1 MNNAFYRK
9 VGFGL
14 APGQEAPADP
24 LKWALG
30 QVDEMPPLPW
40 PNKLPTSA
48 EQLAREGEEVYTDRK
63 VLREKHKTDRN
74 AYRAAR
80 KALKIRLG
88 KEFYHAQE
96 DIVRTHAA
104 LHSGAPIYERLT
116 MFWANHF
123 ALSDKDNL
131 KQYQSGP
138 MYREIIRPGLAGKFS
153 DLLREVTISWPM
165 IQHLDNSQSE
175 GPQSKQGRWRKQNKG
190 EATTINENHA
200 RELLE
205 LHTVSPAAGYTQRDV
220 IQLTYIMT
228 GWRVGYS
235 KKRLECNPVVFKS
248 EYHQPGAHEVL
259 GKKYKQ
265 RNLDSKNKLLDVMDD
280 LARHPSTY
288 RYISWKLARHFITD
302 EPSEEMIAPIIKAWE
317 DSDGYLPAVH
327 AALIEQV
334 WAHGAAHHK
343 FQMPAIWLTQM
354 LNMSGMEALPSAKV
368 MADFSFERE
377 PSKHIRT
384 IQRAL
389 NELGHEPLASE
400 QPNGYPD
407 TEASWI
413 SPEFLIRRMAL
424 ASRFYRIC
432 RSEFDSHTAMEA
444 SARQNFAPEDDV
456 MRLVYQQGDS
466 TQRFTLFFNHPRMLK
481 A

>member
-1 MNNAFYRK
+1 MNRAFYRQ

-14 APGQEAPADP
+14 APGQHAPADP
-24 LKWALG
+24 LKWALN
-30 QVDEMPPLPW
+30 QIEEMPPLPW
-40 PNKLPTSA
+40 PNRLPTSA

-63 VLREKHKTDRN
+63 VLREKFKTDRK

-80 KALKIRLG
+80 EALKIRMG
-88 KEFYHAQE
+88 KRFYQAQE

-104 LHSGAPIYERLT
+104 LYSGAPIYERLT

-175 GPQSKQGRWRKQNKG
+175 GPQSKSGRWRKQNRE
-190 EATTINENHA
+190 EASTINENHA

-265 RNLDSKNKLLDVMDD
+265 RDLTGKNKLLDVMED

-288 RYISWKLARHFITD
+288 RFISWKLARHFITD
-302 EPSEEMIAPIIKAWE
+302 EPTEEMITPIIKAWE

-327 AALIEQV
+327 AALIHQV
-334 WAHGAAHHK
+334 WAHGAAYQK

-354 LNMSGMEALPSAKV
+354 MNISGIDLMPPPEV
-368 MADFSFERE
+368 MADFDFSAE
-377 PSKHIRT
+377 PSGTIRGLEKVLRE
-384 IQRAL
+384 I
-389 NELGHEPLASE
+389 GHQPLASE

-407 TEASWI
+407 TMAEWV
-413 SPEFLIRRMAL
+413 SPEFLLRRMGVAKRLFNRNGTGVIDMRNFIDWAERNFDDARDVIAL
-424 ASRFYRIC
+424 TE
-432 RSEFDSHTAMEA
+432 RSIY
-444 SARQNFAPEDDV
+444 SAE
-456 MRLVYQQGDS
+456 
-466 TQRFTLFFNHPRMLK
+466 RFTLFFNHPRMLK